1 MLKQQ
6 CPNSPKIRMDRNKFN
21 DFVHKNFEMTDEMIV
36 DRGKSCVDLDGG
48 LVGADP
54 HPHPCKNQFTLIYI
68 EKLPKIYL
76 FVLKL
81 FILKVRTL
89 ANHTYTFDLLYC
101 VPTCNRIRLILV
113 YYVIVFRAFD
123 EDNDGFINELE
134 WVKGLS
140 IFLRGTMEEKMKCE

>member
-1 MLKQQ
+1 
-6 CPNSPKIRMDRNKFN
+6 MDRNKFN

-68 EKLPKIYL
+68 EKLLKIYL

-101 VPTCNRIRLILV
+101 VPNRIRLILV